1 MSQLLHGGDLFIAV
15 GSEPFNID
23 EFVTGVNSKCVLFP
37 YMYVLYVR
45 VYVAKCMCAKC
56 YACCKIPVLLMW

>member
-23 EFVTGVNSKCVLFP
+23 EFVTGVNSKSTC
-37 YMYVLYVR
+37 MYFYVR
-45 VYVAKCMCAKC
+45 VYILCMPVAR
-56 YACCKIPVLLMW
+56 IPVRKLLMW

>member
-23 EFVTGVNSKCVLFP
+23 EFLTGVNSKCNAPYSVMCMAVLHVCVCVGSICSRDPTINRFF
-37 YMYVLYVR
+37 
-45 VYVAKCMCAKC
+45 K
-56 YACCKIPVLLMW
+56 